1 MGEGEYSVRLL
12 TLPDCA
18 QKRTVLKRAPHKQTH
33 PAPDRPSENRL
44 PLSDLTVVNEQSM
57 GLKRSHPFFPFQAVL
72 LMTSSR
78 PFRLP
83 PRRDLSVTPLQIY
96 PVYIADMT
104 KPVAKGDGGINL
116 QTFESSEAGLFS
128 IIDSYHGMGAG
139 DEIKIFWNNIVIHKL
154 NIRPEDVNE
163 ERLFFYLP
171 TTEIAPG
178 YSECYCQVTRSGEPL
193 PDNPS
198 AVLTLLVKLDLP
210 AGEDEEQHLPWH
222 SHLDIVGLPQDV
234 IDNGVSKEWSSKGVP
249 MTIKH
254 YRGCAENDVIW
265 LRWGSILLPP
275 HLVIKEEA
283 DGTQEIVITAS
294 PGDILTAGD
303 SSSLPIRYEIH
314 DEVWNWCEKWSKDTS
329 VQVDAGAARL
339 DPAFFAD
346 ADDGELHLD
355 QLDHQATDL
364 LIRFEINKEFT
375 TGDTI
380 VINVAGVGDTGTAPR
395 TLTEEVTVGDL
406 PYILEFPIPFAFV
419 SLFASGTLDGS
430 YVLRKKDGSP
440 LLYSKRT
447 FVKVIG
453 NAALLPAP
461 TIEEVIGTILPGD
474 SKTATVRFAYPSL
487 KVGDSIIMIW
497 EGTKPDG
504 SPYEYEEAYDVS
516 NNDEQAGFT
525 YIYVMNEHI
534 LPLNNGS
541 LKLYYRVYN
550 DDPAEYGLSESDFLR
565 VEVRAVPAT
574 LPAPDVEEA
583 KDGVIDPTLVYT
595 QAHVLVKPVNWMKG
609 DTLTYHW
616 IGISA
621 FSSTKG
627 SVPITLLSI
636 DKTARF
642 RVDVQ
647 YVSANIGY
655 TVTVRYTVLHAE
667 TGKYSYSAPFEVMV
681 GIPVGHLPAPTV
693 LQAPNGLLNPMD
705 ALNGVDIEC
714 SYLSM
719 DEELDTLALKWRG
732 TPGAGTSEDLEQP
745 AEPSDIVTFHL
756 PASFVGANIRRSVDV
771 NYDVQRYGL
780 WTPSETLPLN
790 ILDFQDPEND
800 LPTPQVPQADNTVLD
815 LMEFAGDARVLVNI
829 WPFIAKGQRTWVYVE
844 GETSTGSYRID
855 VLKDHQISDQQVAG
869 GLDEPLLRSEL
880 LKLRHSS
887 PADVKC
893 KVIFDNSTEETAAIE
908 FPALPL
914 TIRTRYDY
922 VTPVITKILNPQG
935 QEIPEAGLTYDK
947 RVTIHGTATRGEKV
961 EIRVNGV
968 PKGTPQ
974 ATDLWEWESPADSLV
989 EGLQTVTVK
998 ALYDADVPDGN
1009 PRTFTIGIATKPSI
1023 TAVNDSKG
1031 SVAHNGITYDREI
1044 TVAVFADPDQHVQLY
1059 DDTAPIGSPITLD
1072 GEGKGSTKLSTLT
1085 LKPYAI
1091 KVRALYGE
1099 QLESPAHNFTVKPH
1113 EAVTLTSVRH
1123 SRGELNNGG
1132 STVDTSVVLTGK
1144 VTPLYQV
1151 QIYDLGAATNIIV
1164 SADAN
1169 GTWTTPFAINLG
1181 DHSVHAKALSTEQPS
1196 TPRTFRRISPMTFDT
1211 SSATLPG
1218 KTYICA
1224 GYPHVLPKWNSGN
1237 SLTRRATGG
1246 TGIITYSSSNP
1257 AIAAVDGNGF
1267 VTARGKGNATITAT
1281 DTAAQQ
1287 SKSFIVSVTNVVIC
1301 YGGGNGGWA
1310 TALANVAAV
1319 GARIPSM
1326 GELNEIHAAYGA
1338 SWPMGN
1344 HHYWSTDPGSYW
1356 WPFKSRRTK
1365 YLVTGGDG
1373 DARDF
1378 GHASNIVGIR

>member
-1 MGEGEYSVRLL
+1 
-12 TLPDCA
+12 
-18 QKRTVLKRAPHKQTH
+18 
-33 PAPDRPSENRL
+33 
-44 PLSDLTVVNEQSM
+44 
-57 GLKRSHPFFPFQAVL
+57 
-72 LMTSSR
+72 MTSFR
-78 PFRLP
+78 LFRLP

-96 PVYIADMT
+96 PLYIADMT
-104 KPVAKGDGGINL
+104 QPVVNGDGGINL
-116 QTFESSEAGLFS
+116 ATFENSEAGIFS
-128 IIDSYHGMGAG
+128 IIDPYPGMGAG
-139 DEIKIFWNNIVIHKL
+139 DEIGIFWNNNVIHELKIKL
-154 NIRPEDVNE
+154 EDVD
-163 ERLFFYLP
+163 ERLFFFLP

-198 AVLTLLVKLDLP
+198 AVLTLLVKLNLP
-210 AGEDEEQHLPWH
+210 AGEDEDKHLPWH
-222 SHLDIVGLPQDV
+222 SHLDLVGLPQDV

-254 YRGCAENDVIW
+254 YREITVRDVIW
-265 LRWGSILLPP
+265 VRWGSVLLTP
-275 HLVIKEEA
+275 HVVTEA
-283 DGTQEIVITAS
+283 EANGTQEIVITAS

-303 SSSLPIRYEIH
+303 SNALPIRYEIH
-314 DEVWNWCEKWSKDTS
+314 DEVWNWCEKWSKETR

-339 DPAFFAD
+339 DPAIFED

-355 QLDHQATDL
+355 QLDHQATNL
-364 LIRFEINKEFT
+364 LIRLEINKEFT
-375 TGDTI
+375 SGDTI
-380 VINVAGVGDTGTAPR
+380 VINVAGVGGTGTAPR
-395 TLTEEVTVGDL
+395 TLTEEVTVGTL

-419 SLFASGTLDGS
+419 SLFATGTLDGS
-430 YVLRKKDGSP
+430 YVLHKKSDNSK
-440 LLYSKRT
+440 LYSKRT

-453 NAALLPAP
+453 NPALLPAP
-461 TIEEVIGTILPGD
+461 IIEEVIGAILPGD
-474 SKTATVRFAYPSL
+474 SKTATVKIAYPSL
-487 KVGDSIIMIW
+487 KTGDTINLIW
-497 EGTKPDG
+497 EGTKSDG
-504 SPYEYEEAYDVS
+504 NAYLHEEPYDVS
-516 NNDEQAGFT
+516 SNDEQAGFT

-550 DDPAEYGLSESDFLR
+550 DDAADYGLSESDFLR
-565 VEVRAVPAT
+565 VEVRALPAT

-595 QAHVLVKPVNWMKG
+595 QAHVLVKPVNWVKG
-609 DTLTYHW
+609 DILTYHW
-616 IGISA
+616 TGLSA

-627 SVPITLLSI
+627 SIPITVFSI

-642 RVDVQ
+642 RVDVK

-655 TVTVRYTVLHAE
+655 TVTVRYTLLHVA

-681 GIPVGHLPAPTV
+681 GIPVGLLPAPAV
-693 LQAPNGLLNPMD
+693 LQAPNGSLNPMD

-719 DEELDTLALKWRG
+719 DEALDTLALKWRG

-745 AEPSDIVTFHL
+745 AESTGIVTFHL

-771 NYDVQRYGL
+771 SYDVQRYGL

-790 ILDFQDPEND
+790 ILDFQDPDND
-800 LPTPQVPQADNTVLD
+800 LPTPQVPQADKAVLD
-815 LMEFAGDARVLVNI
+815 LMEFAGDARVLVNR
-829 WPFIAKGQRTWVYVE
+829 WPFIAKHQRTWVYVE

-887 PADVKC
+887 PAVVKC
-893 KVIFDNSTEETAAIE
+893 RVIFDNSTEETAAIE

-922 VTPVITKILNPQG
+922 VTPAITKILNAQE

-961 EIRVNGV
+961 EIKVNGV
-968 PKGTPQ
+968 VKGTPQ
-974 ATDLWEWESPADSLV
+974 ATELWVWESPADGLV

-1009 PRTFTIGIATKPSI
+1009 PRTFTIGVATKPSI
-1023 TAVNDSKG
+1023 TAVTDSIG

-1044 TVAVFADPDQHVQLY
+1044 TVGVLADAGQRVQLY
-1059 DDTAPIGSPITLD
+1059 DESSLIGTVIDLD
-1072 GEGKGSTKLSTLT
+1072 GDGNGSIKLSTLD
-1085 LKPYAI
+1085 LKPYAL
-1091 KVRALYGE
+1091 KARALYGD
-1099 QLESPAHNFTVKPH
+1099 QLESPAHNFTVKAH
-1113 EAVTLTSVRH
+1113 LAVTLTSVRH
-1123 SRGELNNGG
+1123 SGGELNNNGQ
-1132 STVDTSVVLTGK
+1132 TVDTYVTLTGA
-1144 VTPLYQV
+1144 VTPLYRV
-1151 QIYDLGAATNIIV
+1151 QIYDNNVPQNTVPSNA
-1164 SADAN
+1164 S
-1169 GTWTTPFAINLG
+1169 GTWTTTLNIALG
-1181 DHSVHAKALSTEQPS
+1181 DHSVYAKAVSTDQSSS
-1196 TPRTFRRISPMTFDT
+1196 TRTFRRISPMSFDT
-1211 SSATLPG
+1211 SPVTLGG

-1224 GYPHVLPKWNSGN
+1224 GYPNVFPTPNSGN
-1237 SLTRRATGG
+1237 SILRSATGG
-1246 TGIITYSSSNP
+1246 TGTITYSSSNP
-1257 AIAAVDGNGF
+1257 AVAAVDSRGF
-1267 VTARGKGNATITAT
+1267 VTARGRGTATITAR
-1281 DTAAQQ
+1281 DTAQQ
-1287 SKSFIVSVTNVVIC
+1287 SKSFSVSVTNVILC

-1310 TALANVAAV
+1310 MANVNVAAL

-1338 SWPMGN
+1338 NWPMGN
-1344 HHYWSTDPGSYW
+1344 HHYWSTDTGSYW
-1356 WPFKSRRTK
+1356 WPYRSRRTK
-1365 YLVTGGDG
+1365 YLVWGGDG
-1373 DARDF
+1373 DAREN

>member
-1 MGEGEYSVRLL
+1 
-12 TLPDCA
+12 
-18 QKRTVLKRAPHKQTH
+18 
-33 PAPDRPSENRL
+33 
-44 PLSDLTVVNEQSM
+44 
-57 GLKRSHPFFPFQAVL
+57 
-72 LMTSSR
+72 MTSFR
-78 PFRLP
+78 LFRLP
-83 PRRDLSVTPLQIY
+83 SRRDLSVTPLQID

-104 KPVAKGDGGINL
+104 QPVMNGDGGINL
-116 QTFESSEAGLFS
+116 ATFENSEAGIFS
-128 IIDSYHGMGAG
+128 IIDPYPGMGAG
-139 DEIKIFWNNIVIHKL
+139 DEIEVFWNDNVIFELK
-154 NIRPEDVNE
+154 IKPEDVD
-163 ERLFFYLP
+163 ERLFFFLP

-198 AVLTLLVKLDLP
+198 AVLTLLVKLNLP

-249 MTIKH
+249 ITIKR
-254 YRGCAENDVIW
+254 YREMTVRDVIW
-265 LRWGSILLPP
+265 VRWGSVLLTP
-275 HLVIKEEA
+275 HVVTEAEA

-303 SSSLPIRYEIH
+303 GNSLPIRYEIH
-314 DEVWNWCEKWSKDTS
+314 DEVWNWCEKWSKETT

-339 DPAFFAD
+339 DPAIFED
-346 ADDGELHLD
+346 ADDRELHLD
-355 QLDHQATDL
+355 QLDHQATNL
-364 LIRFEINKEFT
+364 LIRLEINKEFT

-380 VINVAGVGDTGTAPR
+380 IINVAGVGGTGTAPR
-395 TLTEEVTVGDL
+395 TLTEEVTVGKL

-419 SLFASGTLDGS
+419 SLFATGTLDGS
-430 YVLRKKDGSP
+430 YVLHKKSDGSK
-440 LLYSKRT
+440 LYSKRT

-453 NAALLPAP
+453 NPALLPAP
-461 TIEEVIGTILPGD
+461 IIEEVIGAILPAD
-474 SKTATVRFAYPSL
+474 SKTATVRLAYPSL
-487 KVGDSIIMIW
+487 KVGDSINVIW
-497 EGTKPDG
+497 EGKKPDG
-504 SPYEYEEAYDVS
+504 SSYEYEEAYDVS

-550 DDPAEYGLSESDFLR
+550 DDPADYGLSESDFLR

-616 IGISA
+616 IGLSA

-627 SVPITLLSI
+627 SRPITELSI
-636 DKTARF
+636 DKNARF
-642 RVDVQ
+642 RVDVK

-655 TVTVRYTVLHAE
+655 TVTVRYTLLHAA

-681 GIPVGHLPAPTV
+681 GIPVGLLPAPTV
-693 LQAPNGLLNPMD
+693 LQAPNGSLNPMD

-719 DEELDTLALKWRG
+719 DEALDTLALKWRG

-745 AEPSDIVTFHL
+745 AEPSGIVTFHL
-756 PASFVGANIRRSVDV
+756 PSSFVGANIRRSVDV

-780 WTPSETLPLN
+780 WTPSEALPLN

-800 LPTPQVPQADNTVLD
+800 LPTPHVPQADKAVLD
-815 LMEFAGDARVLVNI
+815 LMEFVGDARVLVNV
-829 WPFIAKGQRTWVYVE
+829 WPFIAKGQRTWLYVE

-855 VLKDHQISDQQVAG
+855 VLRDHQISDQQVAG
-869 GLDEPLLRSEL
+869 GLDEPLLRSEIL
-880 LKLRHSS
+880 ILRHSS
-887 PADVKC
+887 PAVVKC

-922 VTPVITKILNPQG
+922 VTPAITRILNPQG

-974 ATDLWEWESPADSLV
+974 ATDLWEWESPADGLV
-989 EGLQTVTVK
+989 EGLQTITVK

-1044 TVAVFADPDQHVQLY
+1044 TVAVMADPDQRVQLY
-1059 DDTAPIGSPITLD
+1059 DENAPIGDPVTLD
-1072 GEGKGSTKLSTLT
+1072 GEGNGSTKLSTLA
-1085 LKPYAI
+1085 LKSYAI

-1099 QLESPAHNFTVKPH
+1099 QLESPAHNFTVTPH
-1113 EAVTLTSVRH
+1113 KAVTLTSVRH
-1123 SRGELNNGG
+1123 SGGELSNGG
-1132 STVDTSVVLTGK
+1132 PTVDTSVVLTGE

-1151 QIYDLGAATNIIV
+1151 QIYDLGAATHIIV
-1164 SADAN
+1164 SADAK
-1169 GTWTTPFAINLG
+1169 GIWTTPFAIALG
-1181 DHSVHAKALSTEQPS
+1181 EHSVYAKALSTEQIS
-1196 TPRTFRRISPMTFDT
+1196 TTRTFRRIHPMSFNENPV
-1211 SSATLPG
+1211 TLGG

-1224 GYPHVLPKWNSGN
+1224 GYPNLFPTPNSGN
-1237 SLTRRATGG
+1237 SILRSATGG
-1246 TGIITYSSSNP
+1246 TGTITYRTSNS
-1257 AIAAVDGNGF
+1257 AVAAVDSRGF
-1267 VTARGKGNATITAT
+1267 VTARGRGTATITAT
-1281 DTAAQQ
+1281 DTAQQ
-1287 SKSFIVSVTNVVIC
+1287 SKSFTVTVTNVILC
-1301 YGGGNGGWA
+1301 FGGGNGGWNMA
-1310 TALANVAAV
+1310 NRNVAAV

-1344 HHYWSTDPGSYW
+1344 HHYWSTDRGSDW

-1365 YLVTGGDG
+1365 YLVWGGYG
-1373 DARDF
+1373 DAKEF